1 MPDYG
6 HDLLFGAVLVPSAGH
21 AADAVALARVADRA
35 GLDLVSVPD
44 HPYRPELLDAWMTL
58 AVIAASTTRVRVFPN
73 VANLP
78 LRPPVALARTA
89 AGLDLLSGGRVELGL
104 GAGAYWDAIAA
115 DGGPRRSPGEAVR
128 ATREAI
134 DVIRAL
140 WSEGRRPHVPG
151 EHYGLDGAVAGPAPA
166 HPIGIWIGALGPR
179 MLRLTGTTADGWLP
193 SVPHVPPRR
202 LAAGHRAVDDA
213 ALVAGRDPAEIRRLY
228 NLSPGPAGFPRGPL
242 SAWPEQLAA
251 LTLEHGTSAFL
262 LPAQQPYL
270 LQAFAAEVAPATRER
285 VTAHRGRATDTLG
298 PAPAPDAAQGH
309 DSTAAA
315 DAQVGR
321 AGAGTP
327 GTGISAAPSPRTGPE
342 PPPPGAG

>member
-6 HDLLFGAVLVPSAGH
+6 HDLLFGAVLVPGAGY
-21 AADAVALARVADRA
+21 AAETVALARVADRA

-140 WSEGRRPHVPG
+140 WTEGRQVRVPG
-151 EHYGLDGAVAGPAPA
+151 EHYGLDGAVAGPAPV
-166 HPIGIWIGALGPR
+166 HPIAIWVGALGPR

-193 SVPHVPPRR
+193 SVPHLPPGR
-202 LAAGHRAVDDA
+202 LAAGHRVVDEAAVE
-213 ALVAGRDPAEIRRLY
+213 AGRDPAEVRRLY
-228 NLSPGPAGFPRGPL
+228 NLSPGPSGFPRGPL
-242 SAWPEQLAA
+242 GAWPEQLAA

-262 LPAQQPYL
+262 LPAQQPDL
-270 LQAFAAEVAPATRER
+270 LRAFAAEVAPATREL
-285 VTAHRGRATDTLG
+285 VTAHRGRTRDTPG
-298 PAPAPDAAQGH
+298 PDAARGRNA
-309 DSTAAA
+309 TAA
-315 DAQVGR
+315 
-321 AGAGTP
+321 GATSSASDTP
-327 GTGISAAPSPRTGPE
+327 RP
-342 PPPPGAG
+342 